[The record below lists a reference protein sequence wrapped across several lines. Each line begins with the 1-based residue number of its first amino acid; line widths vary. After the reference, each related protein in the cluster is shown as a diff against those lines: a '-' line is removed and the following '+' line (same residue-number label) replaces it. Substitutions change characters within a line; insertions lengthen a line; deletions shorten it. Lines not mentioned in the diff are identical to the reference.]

1 MLAHV
6 DLILRSM
13 TDAQRFD
20 SGTAPTHSGG
30 IEERLNPD
38 RPLLQ
43 VEGLHAWYGDSH
55 VLHGLRFEAGVGEC
69 VALMGRN
76 GAGKTTALKSILGLV
91 PRREGTIL
99 FCGSDISQEQ
109 TYRIA
114 RLGIG
119 YVPEH
124 RGIFPSLSVLEH
136 LRLAARRSRGGTY
149 TIEAVLEMFP
159 SLKRRLELGG
169 SQLSGGEQQM
179 LAIARGLLCNPRL
192 LILDEPSEG
201 LAPIIV
207 EHLGNAL
214 EQIKRQGTPL
224 LLVEQN
230 YSLAA
235 SLADRAYVLSQ
246 GEIKFNGTI
255 SELEANEEVRV
266 AYLGVG

>member
-1 MLAHV
+1 MLAHEDV
-6 DLILRSM
+6 LLRSM
-13 TDAQRFD
+13 IGARRFD
-20 SGTAPTHSGG
+20 SGAAPKQSDGG
-30 IEERLNPD
+30 EERSSR

-55 VLHGLRFEAGVGEC
+55 VLHGLRLEAGLGEC

-91 PRREGTIL
+91 PRREGMVL
-99 FCGSDISQEQ
+99 FRGSDISREQ

-149 TIEAVLEMFP
+149 TIDTVLEMFP
-159 SLKRRLELGG
+159 VLKGRLALGG

-201 LAPIIV
+201 LAPIVV
-207 EHLGNAL
+207 ERLGDAL
-214 EQIKRQGTPL
+214 QQIKRQGTPL

-230 YSLAA
+230 YSLAT

-255 SELEANEEVRV
+255 AELDASEEVR
-266 AYLGVG
+266 ATYLCV

>member
-1 MLAHV
+1 MLAHE
-6 DLILRSM
+6 DLLLRSM
-13 TDAQRFD
+13 IGARRPD
-20 SGTAPTHSGG
+20 SGMAPKQSDGV
-30 IEERLNPD
+30 EERSSS

-55 VLHGLRFEAGVGEC
+55 VLHGLRFEAGLGEC

-99 FCGSDISQEQ
+99 FRGSDISREQ

-136 LRLAARRSRGGTY
+136 LRLAVRHSRGGTY
-149 TIEAVLEMFP
+149 TIDTVLKMFP
-159 SLKRRLELGG
+159 ILMRRLVLGG

-201 LAPIIV
+201 LAPIVV
-207 EHLGNAL
+207 EHLGETL
-214 EQIKRQGTPL
+214 QQIKRQGTPL

-255 SELEANEEVRV
+255 AELDASEEVRA
-266 AYLGVG
+266 AYLCV